1 MTLGDEYRDRLGQR
15 LVIFLDT
22 YYRRIYTIDELNEY
36 ILSSEPIAIYFP
48 AHIKPYCNLKCI
60 LRKKIENSFILDQT
74 IEGCCSDVYNY
85 KNMQIPFNY
94 VTCFARRRDI
104 EYPEYPEYP
113 LHIAQPTQPQQSES
127 KSKMRLVKLLKRM
140 AQ

>member
-1 MTLGDEYRDRLGQR
+1 MTIGDEYKDRLGQR
-15 LVIFLDT
+15 LVVFLDT

-36 ILSSEPIAIYFP
+36 IISSEPIAIYFP

-60 LRKKIENSFILDQT
+60 LRKKIDNSFILDQT
-74 IEGCCSDVYNY
+74 IEGCCSDASHFY
-85 KNMQIPFNY
+85 KNMHLQFNY

-104 EYPEYPEYP
+104 EYPEYP
-113 LHIAQPTQPQQSES
+113 LHIAHPQLES
-127 KSKMRLVKLLKRM
+127 KSKMRLIKLLKRM